1 MNLKTRRWMVFGTG
15 AMGSALVRGWVQ
27 AGVLL
32 PKRGFLY
39 DRDFPKARRLAE
51 EVRARAVRRFEEA
64 LPRAQMVLLAVKP
77 QNLFDLLAEIR
88 PFVKKG
94 QRFLSIAAGVSLSM
108 LSKALPRGVHWLR
121 VMPNTPA
128 RVGFGMSAVARGPGA
143 TLQDLQET
151 VALFSAVGQAVAVP
165 EKSLHAVTAVSGS
178 GPAYVFYL
186 MEALE
191 KAAVALKLPA
201 NIARRLVVQTVLGA
215 AHLSEVEK
223 KSFEALRLQVTSKGG
238 TTQAA
243 IRVLQR
249 KHMVPIFRRAVFAAE
264 KRSRELEKLWR
275 KT

>member
-27 AGVLL
+27 AGVLS
-32 PKRGFLY
+32 PKLGFLY
-39 DRDFPKARRLAE
+39 DREFSKARRLAG
-51 EVRARAVRRFEEA
+51 EVHARAVRRFEEA
-64 LPRAQMVLLAVKP
+64 LPYAQMVLLAVKP

-108 LSKALPRGVHWLR
+108 LSRALPRGIRWLR

-143 TLQDLQET
+143 TMRDLQET
-151 VALFSAVGQAVAVP
+151 LFLFSAVGEALAIA
-165 EKSLHAVTAVSGS
+165 EKNMHAVTAVSGS

-191 KAAVALKLPA
+191 KAAASLELPTS
-201 NIARRLVVQTVLGA
+201 IARRLVVQTVLGA
-215 AHLSEVEK
+215 ACLSKEEK

-243 IRVLQR
+243 IEVLQR
-249 KHMVPIFRRAVFAAE
+249 KRMLQMFQQAVFAAE
-264 KRSRELEKLWR
+264 KRSRALEKLWR
-275 KT
+275 RT